1 MTETKLKAVNIEA
14 TFPELKGRFSTP
26 TGRGH
31 ATNVRAARANAML
44 DLLKQVK
51 GKKFRNA
58 TATISFWNYHSGV
71 IKKILWGSLQWKPTS
86 HRGVDIRTGTRK
98 FHFENSWNMGSHSLT
113 IHCS

>member
-1 MTETKLKAVNIEA
+1 VSEEKVTTLRLEHFRYDRNETEGRQYRSP
-14 TFPELKGRFSTP
+14 FPELKGRFSTP

-31 ATNVRAARANAML
+31 ATNVRAARANAMR

-71 IKKILWGSLQWKPTS
+71 INKFSGALCNGNLPLTPWRRYTDGDKKVSL
-86 HRGVDIRTGTRK
+86 
-98 FHFENSWNMGSHSLT
+98 
-113 IHCS
+113 

>member
-1 MTETKLKAVNIEA
+1 MTETKLKTVNIEA

-31 ATNVRAARANAML
+31 ATNVRAARANAMR

-58 TATISFWNYHSGV
+58 TATISFWNDHSGV
-71 IKKILWGSLQWKPTS
+71 IKQNSLGLFAVETYLSPWRRYTDGDKK
-86 HRGVDIRTGTRK
+86 V
-98 FHFENSWNMGSHSLT
+98 SL
-113 IHCS
+113 